1 MKKIVIIGG
10 FGTVGKILYEGLSEL
25 HDCYVLDNRIEMD
38 NAHNIYV
45 DATDY
50 QQLLEKIPPQTDVI
64 INLLRME
71 TDHAIEDIEAFDK
84 MTAVFFKASY
94 YILQAANQ
102 LNISKVIFASSNH
115 VTDYYEEDGDSLLN
129 REINVLDYPYPKGL
143 YGVLKLASEQ
153 LGFIYSLN
161 SDMSIINIRIGSVP
175 AESEQKAIEENSRL
189 EKTILHKRDL
199 IDLFSSAITAKVR
212 FGTYYGVS
220 NNSGKPWDI
229 SNAVAELGYQPE

>member
-1 MKKIVIIGG
+1 MKKVVIIGG
-10 FGTVGKILYEGLSEL
+10 SGTVGKILYKGLSEI

-38 NAHNIYV
+38 NSHFIYV
-45 DATDY
+45 DATNY
-50 QQLLEKIPPQTDVI
+50 QQLLEKIPLQTDVI

-71 TDHAIEDIEAFDK
+71 TDNAIEDIEAFNK
-84 MTAVFFKASY
+84 MTAVFFQASY

-129 REINVLDYPYPKGL
+129 REINVKDYPYPKGL

-153 LGFIYSLN
+153 LGFIYYLN

-175 AESEQKAIEENSRL
+175 AKSEQKAIEENSRL

-199 IDLFSSAITAKVR
+199 IELFSVAITSKEK

-220 NNSGKPWDI
+220 NNPGKPWNI
-229 SNAVAELGYQPE
+229 SNATTELGYQPE